1 MPPEL
6 RDAAEASTFKPPF
19 AEFVALLA
27 LLMSMVAL
35 AIDAVLPA
43 MSVIGQDFAVA
54 RGEELQWIVGILF
67 AGLAFGQIFYG
78 PFSDSFGR
86 KPAIYL
92 GLIIFLLGSL
102 VSAFA
107 ETYEMMLVGRFIQ
120 GVGASGPKVVAV
132 ALVRDRYE
140 GRAMARVMSFVMAV
154 FIIMP
159 AIAPSIGAGILMF
172 ADWRGIYEFFV
183 LLSLIALFWF
193 AVRQPET
200 LNQERRIPLSFS
212 RVWSNSKETLSHKVT
227 RGYILGAGLIF
238 GAFVSYLSTAQL
250 LFKEVFQIDKA
261 FPLYFAALAL
271 SVGFASFMN
280 GRLVMRYGMKLLAN
294 RALITMFS
302 SALLFLGILTLN
314 GGEVSVWLFMLFG
327 ALIFGCIGLLFGNMN
342 ALAMEPLGHIAGVAS
357 SVIGSVTTFISMLV
371 GMAFGQTYNGSL
383 YPLFAAFTLLSLA
396 CWLVT
401 HNIEHEPQAKTLQG
415 EGP

>member
-1 MPPEL
+1 MIPES
-6 RDAAEASTFKPPF
+6 REGADASSFKPAF

-43 MSVIGQDFAVA
+43 MSVIGQDFSVVHP
-54 RGEELQWIVGILF
+54 EDLQWIVGALF
-67 AGLAFGQIFYG
+67 AGLAFGQILYG
-78 PFSDSFGR
+78 PLSDSFGR

-92 GLIIFLLGSL
+92 GLAIFLVGSL

-107 ETYEMMLVGRFIQ
+107 QTYEVMLVGRFIQ
-120 GVGASGPKVVAV
+120 GIGASGPKVVAV

-159 AIAPSIGAGILMF
+159 AIAPSIGAGVLMI

-183 LLSLIALFWF
+183 LLSLVALIWF
-193 AVRQPET
+193 AIRQPET
-200 LNQERRIPLSFS
+200 LLKERRIPLSFGNG
-212 RVWSNSKETLSHKVT
+212 WHNTKETMTHKVT
-227 RGYILGAGLIF
+227 LGYIIGAGLIF

-250 LFKEVFQIDKA
+250 LFKEIFQIDKA
-261 FPLYFAALAL
+261 FPLYFAVLAL
-271 SVGFASFMN
+271 SVGVASFMN

-294 RALITMFS
+294 RALMTMFCAS
-302 SALLFLGILTLN
+302 VIFLALLALQDGYAPI
-314 GGEVSVWLFMLFG
+314 WLFMVFG
-327 ALIFGCIGLLFGNMN
+327 AIVFGCIGLLFGNMN

-357 SVIGSVTTFISMLV
+357 SVIGSATTFISMIV
-371 GMAFGQTYNGSL
+371 GMAFGQTYNGTL
-383 YPLFAAFTLLSLA
+383 YPLFIAFALLSLV

-401 HNIEHEPQAKTLQG
+401 CNIQHEAPAKVKA
-415 EGP
+415 

>member
-1 MPPEL
+1 MNPQS
-6 RDAAEASTFKPPF
+6 RAGADASAFKPAF

-43 MSVIGQDFAVA
+43 MSIIGQDFSVVHA
-54 RGEELQWIVGILF
+54 EDLQWIVGILF
-67 AGLAFGQIFYG
+67 AGLAFGQILYG
-78 PFSDSFGR
+78 PLSDSFGR

-92 GLIIFLLGSL
+92 GLIIFLIGSL

-107 ETYEMMLVGRFIQ
+107 QSYEMMLVGRFIQ
-120 GVGASGPKVVAV
+120 GIGASGPKVVAV

-159 AIAPSIGAGILMF
+159 AVAPSIGAGVLMI

-183 LLSLIALFWF
+183 LLSLVALIWF
-193 AVRQPET
+193 AIRQPET
-200 LNQERRIPLSFS
+200 LVKERRIPLSFGN
-212 RVWSNSKETLSHKVT
+212 VWNNTKETLSHKVT
-227 RGYILGAGLIF
+227 LGYILGAGLIF
-238 GAFVSYLSTAQL
+238 GAFVAYLSTAQL
-250 LFKEVFQIDKA
+250 LFKEIFQIEKA
-261 FPLYFAALAL
+261 FPLYFAVLAL
-271 SVGFASFMN
+271 SVGVASFLN

-294 RALITMFS
+294 RALIGMFTS
-302 SALLFLGILTLN
+302 SVVFLVLLMVRDGHVPI
-314 GGEVSVWLFMLFG
+314 WLFMLFG
-327 ALIFGCIGLLFGNMN
+327 AMIFACIGLLFGNMN

-357 SVIGSVTTFISMLV
+357 SVIGSVTTFISMVV
-371 GMAFGQTYNGSL
+371 GMAFGQTYNGTL
-383 YPLFAAFTLLSLA
+383 YPLFIAFAVLSLV

-401 HNIEHEPQAKTLQG
+401 RNIQHEAQAKTSA
-415 EGP
+415 